1 MNHLLELR
9 GLHKSFARTEALR
22 GVSLDVQPG
31 EVVAVTGPSGS
42 GKSTLLHCAA
52 GVLVPEAG
60 SVTFAGQRLHELDES
75 ARTRLRR
82 REIGLVLQFG
92 QLVPELTAVQNA
104 ALPLLLDGTDRR
116 TARTAALAWLERLG
130 VAEVADQVPAELSGG
145 ESQRVA
151 VARALVTG
159 PRLVCADEPTGA
171 LDTVAGER
179 RADRAAGRGPRGPHL
194 VARGDARQPGG
205 RPRRPRGRAEGRL
218 PRVGTAGGRVV
229 TTLALALGSYRSGG
243 RARASAIAACTA
255 VVTGLLL
262 VAVSVVGYTAVD
274 GVEQT
279 MPGGSTVFIGYG
291 GDVAN
296 LLWDRGVRPGVLLRP
311 APDLPGA
318 PDVAPA
324 GRATRH
330 RGARASS
337 RGAATRRRHAPTGA
351 RDRRVGGRHP
361 GTGRR
366 RPRAAGP
373 PRPAHALRR
382 RRHAVVG
389 R

>member
-60 SVTFAGQRLHELDES
+60 SVTFAGQRLDELDES

-92 QLVPELTAVQNA
+92 QLVPDLTAVQNA

-130 VAEVADQVPAELSGG
+130 VSDVADQVPAELSGG

-171 LDTVAGER
+171 LDTVAGEVVLTELLAAVR
-179 RADRAAGRGPRGPHL
+179 DASASLLVVTHDNRVAARADREVVLRDGSLATGQPV
-194 VARGDARQPGG
+194 VA
-205 RPRRPRGRAEGRL
+205 
-218 PRVGTAGGRVV
+218 
-229 TTLALALGSYRSGG
+229 S
-243 RARASAIAACTA
+243 
-255 VVTGLLL
+255 
-262 VAVSVVGYTAVD
+262 
-274 GVEQT
+274 
-279 MPGGSTVFIGYG
+279 
-291 GDVAN
+291 
-296 LLWDRGVRPGVLLRP
+296 
-311 APDLPGA
+311 
-318 PDVAPA
+318 
-324 GRATRH
+324 
-330 RGARASS
+330 
-337 RGAATRRRHAPTGA
+337 
-351 RDRRVGGRHP
+351 
-361 GTGRR
+361 
-366 RPRAAGP
+366 
-373 PRPAHALRR
+373 
-382 RRHAVVG
+382 
-389 R
+389 

>member
-92 QLVPELTAVQNA
+92 QLVPDLTAVQNA

-130 VAEVADQVPAELSGG
+130 VVDVADQVPAELSGG

-171 LDTVAGER
+171 LDTVAGEVVLTELLAAVR
-179 RADRAAGRGPRGPHL
+179 DAGASLLVVTHDNRVAARADREVVLRDGSLASGQP
-194 VARGDARQPGG
+194 VA
-205 RPRRPRGRAEGRL
+205 
-218 PRVGTAGGRVV
+218 
-229 TTLALALGSYRSGG
+229 S
-243 RARASAIAACTA
+243 
-255 VVTGLLL
+255 
-262 VAVSVVGYTAVD
+262 
-274 GVEQT
+274 
-279 MPGGSTVFIGYG
+279 
-291 GDVAN
+291 
-296 LLWDRGVRPGVLLRP
+296 
-311 APDLPGA
+311 
-318 PDVAPA
+318 
-324 GRATRH
+324 
-330 RGARASS
+330 
-337 RGAATRRRHAPTGA
+337 
-351 RDRRVGGRHP
+351 
-361 GTGRR
+361 
-366 RPRAAGP
+366 
-373 PRPAHALRR
+373 
-382 RRHAVVG
+382 
-389 R
+389 